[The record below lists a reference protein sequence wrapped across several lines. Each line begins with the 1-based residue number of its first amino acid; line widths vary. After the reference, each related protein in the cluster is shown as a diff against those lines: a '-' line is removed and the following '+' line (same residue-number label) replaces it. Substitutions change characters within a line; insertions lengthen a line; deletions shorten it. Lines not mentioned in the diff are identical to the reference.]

1 MLTDDIEDPAIVE
14 EANNA
19 AAPLN
24 QFSDD
29 DFEEEELLTAGLD
42 DDAPSDEVVEN
53 VSPTKPALVV
63 DDDSIEDENL
73 LSD

>member
-1 MLTDDIEDPAIVE
+1 
-14 EANNA
+14 
-19 AAPLN
+19 
-24 QFSDD
+24 
-29 DFEEEELLTAGLD
+29 LLTAGLD

>member
-1 MLTDDIEDPAIVE
+1 LLTDDIEDPAVVE

-19 AAPLN
+19 VAPLN